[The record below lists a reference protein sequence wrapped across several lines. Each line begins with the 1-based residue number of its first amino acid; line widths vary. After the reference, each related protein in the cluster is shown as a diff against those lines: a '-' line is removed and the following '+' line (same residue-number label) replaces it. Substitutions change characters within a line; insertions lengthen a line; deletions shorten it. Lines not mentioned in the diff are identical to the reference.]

1 MKKIKGKKNIDI
13 SELEEFVFNIT
24 DQFDVRDAV
33 NSEYQSNSKDFD
45 VSIHWQLCFRAW
57 RAWIIGAKFRLSLAT
72 KKDRTNICATTVI
85 TNAFLSETATQ
96 SRPKLFHLVTNQS
109 VSAACRIRL

>member
-45 VSIHWQLCFRAW
+45 VSIH
-57 RAWIIGAKFRLSLAT
+57 
-72 KKDRTNICATTVI
+72 
-85 TNAFLSETATQ
+85 
-96 SRPKLFHLVTNQS
+96 
-109 VSAACRIRL
+109 